1 MMRRGLW
8 LAGFFMLVFNGAFAQ
23 SFVESALLFSR
34 TNPGGSARIQGLGGS
49 QVALGGDFSSALSNP
64 AGLGM
69 YNRSEFT
76 FSPAFRLSKT
86 SADYLGQSTNDSK
99 STLHIPAFSLTFHN
113 DYDKLSGFLNGT
125 FAISYSRINDFNQNI
140 KYQGT
145 NSNNSIIDYF
155 LEDATGATVSQ
166 FGANGS
172 LTNTPTHLAYEN
184 YLIGDSTVWDPN
196 ADPTAYFTD
205 VLGIPFQVEEIE
217 NRGAQNQW
225 SFAYGT
231 NFNDKLFLGV
241 GLGVTTLKYKSK
253 KVYTEIFENEP
264 LLDLRLEENL
274 EINGSGINATVG
286 ATFRPINMVQFAISA
301 TTPTRYELSDAYTAF
316 MQTNW
321 DNFQYD
327 ASTILNQEQYTSEVI
342 ASDYTLTTPGRINA
356 GATLFLNKIGFVTAD
371 VERINYEKAKYSPI
385 TQGVSFDLDNEDI
398 QNLYKTVYN
407 IRGGFEFRYQNLRA
421 RAGYAYMPSPF
432 KTDQNDVTESIQ
444 RITIGAGYR
453 VSKAYIDLAVVHTC
467 SERSYRPYSVNS
479 PNSPLVT
486 YKPRSTNIMFT
497 VGLPF

>member
-1 MMRRGLW
+1 LEE
-8 LAGFFMLVFNGAFAQ
+8 VQN
-23 SFVESALLFSR
+23 SR
-34 TNPGGSARIQGLGGS
+34 
-49 QVALGGDFSSALSNP
+49 
-64 AGLGM
+64 
-69 YNRSEFT
+69 
-76 FSPAFRLSKT
+76 
-86 SADYLGQSTNDSK
+86 
-99 STLHIPAFSLTFHN
+99 
-113 DYDKLSGFLNGT
+113 
-125 FAISYSRINDFNQNI
+125 
-140 KYQGT
+140 
-145 NSNNSIIDYF
+145 
-155 LEDATGATVSQ
+155 
-166 FGANGS
+166 
-172 LTNTPTHLAYEN
+172 
-184 YLIGDSTVWDPN
+184 
-196 ADPTAYFTD
+196 
-205 VLGIPFQVEEIE
+205 
-217 NRGAQNQW
+217 AQNQW